1 MRMQSKRIPALFL
14 LLSLMIAA
22 CGRTGSGAVAESA
35 VTEMTQESST
45 AADDGTSAENAAV
58 AAADETVAQESVG
71 REGMV
76 PVPGTE
82 LRDGVYEIQVDS
94 SSSMFQITSCALL
107 VQDGNMTAVLTMGG
121 SGYLF
126 VYPGSGEEAAAAAET
141 QYIPAAEDAEGRKTF
156 TVPVKALDEELP
168 LAAFSKRKEKWYDR
182 TLVFRADTLPAEAFR
197 EGSAAAGQSAES
209 LRLADGVY
217 QVSVELEGG
226 SGRAAVETPAEL
238 RVSGGIC
245 TARITF
251 SSPNYDYMLVDG
263 VRYEPVNTEGNSSFE
278 IPVRYFDRKLTV
290 YADTTAMSTPHEIQ
304 YTLYFEAASIETAG
318 AEASASASFS
328 RDSLSPRYA
337 SQFAMEP
344 CSEGC
349 VLLTIGGSERYLI
362 ADRGAELPDME
373 QRFGERL
380 PVIRRPV
387 SKVYIAASSA
397 MEAFLQLDALSALRM
412 SGTRREDWSFPEVQ
426 RAMDEGALLYAGKYS
441 APDYERLLTE
451 GCGLALE
458 STMIYHTPAVREQL
472 TRLGIPVLVER
483 SSYEDNPLGR
493 MEWVRLY
500 GYLTGREAEAE
511 RIVSE
516 SVAALQPILRE
527 KNTERS
533 VAFFY
538 VSANGS
544 VNVRRPGDYMAELI
558 ELSGGRYIFR
568 DRKFQKSGNSGI
580 SMQMEDFYAGAKDAD
595 ILIYSG
601 TIGGELESIRELIEK
616 NSLFQDFK
624 AVKEGAVWCS
634 GKNLFQHSVG
644 VAEIIAELNQLI
656 RDPERDPEQE
666 LCYFR
671 RLN

>member
-1 MRMQSKRIPALFL
+1 
-14 LLSLMIAA
+14 
-22 CGRTGSGAVAESA
+22 
-35 VTEMTQESST
+35 
-45 AADDGTSAENAAV
+45 
-58 AAADETVAQESVG
+58 
-71 REGMV
+71 
-76 PVPGTE
+76 
-82 LRDGVYEIQVDS
+82 
-94 SSSMFQITSCALL
+94 
-107 VQDGNMTAVLTMGG
+107 
-121 SGYLF
+121 
-126 VYPGSGEEAAAAAET
+126 
-141 QYIPAAEDAEGRKTF
+141 
-156 TVPVKALDEELP
+156 
-168 LAAFSKRKEKWYDR
+168 
-182 TLVFRADTLPAEAFR
+182 
-197 EGSAAAGQSAES
+197 
-209 LRLADGVY
+209 
-217 QVSVELEGG
+217 
-226 SGRAAVETPAEL
+226 
-238 RVSGGIC
+238 
-245 TARITF
+245 
-251 SSPNYDYMLVDG
+251 
-263 VRYEPVNTEGNSSFE
+263 
-278 IPVRYFDRKLTV
+278 
-290 YADTTAMSTPHEIQ
+290 
-304 YTLYFEAASIETAG
+304 
-318 AEASASASFS
+318 
-328 RDSLSPRYA
+328 
-337 SQFAMEP
+337 
-344 CSEGC
+344 
-349 VLLTIGGSERYLI
+349 
-362 ADRGAELPDME
+362 
-373 QRFGERL
+373 
-380 PVIRRPV
+380 
-387 SKVYIAASSA
+387 
-397 MEAFLQLDALSALRM
+397 
-412 SGTRREDWSFPEVQ
+412 
-426 RAMDEGALLYAGKYS
+426 
-441 APDYERLLTE
+441 
-451 GCGLALE
+451 
-458 STMIYHTPAVREQL
+458 MIYHTPAVREQL

-500 GYLTGREAEAE
+500 GYLTGKEAEAE